1 MGNNIS
7 LATAIVAIIISIIT
21 VASSFGNK
29 LNFNIGNETID
40 SSELADNSVTGT
52 KIIDGPVTDNN
63 LNVLDALITYKINET
78 L

>member
-52 KIIDGPVTDNN
+52 KIIDGPVTDND
-63 LNVLDALITYKINET
+63 LNVLDAVITYKINDA